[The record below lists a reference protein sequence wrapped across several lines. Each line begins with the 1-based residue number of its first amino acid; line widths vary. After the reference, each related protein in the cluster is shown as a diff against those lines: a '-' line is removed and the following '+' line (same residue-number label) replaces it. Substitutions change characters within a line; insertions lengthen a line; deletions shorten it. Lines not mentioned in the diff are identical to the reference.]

1 MNEMLK
7 FEINVAPRTKKNHQ
21 QIIMVKG
28 KRIVIPSKQYS
39 EYEKNSKS
47 FMPTIEK
54 PIDYKVN
61 VKGLFYMDTKRKVD
75 LNNLLEALTDVLVKH
90 KILEDDNSMI
100 VVSHDGSRVLYD
112 KENPRTEVEITEV
125 DEDYGVYK

>member
-1 MNEMLK
+1 MLK
-7 FEINVAPRTKKNHQ
+7 FVINIAPRTKKNHQ

-39 EYEKNSKS
+39 EYEKKS
-47 FMPTIEK
+47 RSFIPVVEK
-54 PIDYKVN
+54 AINYKVN
-61 VKGLFYMDTKRKVD
+61 VKGLFYMDTRRKVD

-90 KILEDDNSMI
+90 KVLEDDNSTI

-125 DEDYGVYK
+125 DEDYGIYK

>member
-1 MNEMLK
+1 MLK
-7 FEINVAPRTKKNHQ
+7 FVINTAPRTKKNHQ

-39 EYEKNSKS
+39 EYEKKSRS
-47 FMPTIEK
+47 FMPVVEK
-54 PIDYKVN
+54 AINYKVN
-61 VKGLFYMDTKRKVD
+61 VKGLFYMDTRRKVD

-90 KILEDDNSMI
+90 KVLEDDNSTI

-112 KENPRTEVEITEV
+112 KENPRTEVEIAEV
-125 DEDYGVYK
+125 DEDYGIYK

>member
-1 MNEMLK
+1 MLK
-7 FEINVAPRTKKNHQ
+7 FEINIAPRTKKNHQ
-21 QIIMVKG
+21 QIIMLKG

-39 EYEKNSKS
+39 EYEKNSKN
-47 FMPTIEK
+47 FIPIIAK

-61 VKGLFYMDTKRKVD
+61 VKGLFYMDTRRKVD

-90 KILEDDNSMI
+90 KVLEDDNSTI

-112 KENPRTEVEITEV
+112 KENPRTEVEITEIE
-125 DEDYGVYK
+125 EDYGIYK